1 MNVGIVVIIK
11 TASWYDHECGHR
23 RHHQNCELVRKSI
36 CQSFSSSLE
45 KHPHQILDL
54 SLYPWSSLSMTS
66 PFGLPYLSP
75 YPSWNSWNSFFS
87 QETWKQTFWS
97 FSSAQGIL
105 TQTFWSFSFCREIG
119 TQTSWISLQEF
130 WI

>member
-54 SLYPWSSLSMTS
+54 SLYPWTSLSMTS
-66 PFGLPYLSP
+66 PFCHPYLSP
-75 YPSWNSWNSFFS
+75 YLSWNSWNSFFS
-87 QETWKQTFWS
+87 LV
-97 FSSAQGIL
+97 IL
-105 TQTFWSFSFCREIG
+105 TQTSWNFFFFPEILK
-119 TQTSWISLQEF
+119 QIS
-130 WI
+130 